1 MTNVPHGGLAITCI
15 FPLGSSSQTDRE
27 RERERERVSRV
38 IAENKIS
45 QTENGLVIYA
55 YILGKSPKA
64 RLNHKPFTENMNYS
78 CIKLANW

>member
-45 QTENGLVIYA
+45 
-55 YILGKSPKA
+55 
-64 RLNHKPFTENMNYS
+64 
-78 CIKLANW
+78 